1 MHKLNT
7 AERKRTKKD
16 YSEWRALVISAISI
30 RKPSNPRRV
39 RGLLALQDLCEV
51 PEHEDA
57 GGDCS

>member
-16 YSEWRALVISAISI
+16 YSEWRALVISI
-30 RKPSNPRRV
+30 RKPSNPRMCKDCF
-39 RGLLALQDLCEV
+39 LLALQDLCEV
-51 PEHEDA
+51 PEHEDT